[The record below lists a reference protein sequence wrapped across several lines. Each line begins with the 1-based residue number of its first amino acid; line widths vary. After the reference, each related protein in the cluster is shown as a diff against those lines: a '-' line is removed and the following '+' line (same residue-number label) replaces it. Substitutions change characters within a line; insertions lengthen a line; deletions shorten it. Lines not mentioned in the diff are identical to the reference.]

1 MLSDRS
7 RRQVPQASDCIYQM
21 GLSDLGFPFM
31 LFFVA
36 NPILKAGQSGKNTE
50 VVHADIDAIPVG
62 MTLGN
67 LYVCL
72 EPVGDE
78 IFNPDTVDNCGAP
91 LLLGD
96 RTTSRKVMP
105 RCTLN
110 TSASKRT
117 GNGAFF
123 AAVAG

>member
-1 MLSDRS
+1 MFRE
-7 RRQVPQASDCIYQM
+7 ASDCIYHT

-36 NPILKAGQSGKNTE
+36 SPSLKTGQSGKNTE

-62 MTLGN
+62 TTLDN
-67 LYVCL
+67 PNVCL
-72 EPVGDE
+72 EPVGEE
-78 IFNPDTVDNCGAP
+78 IFNPDIVDNCGAP
-91 LLLGD
+91 ILRGD

-105 RCTLN
+105 RCTRD

-117 GNGAFF
+117 GDRPLLRCGRG
-123 AAVAG
+123 VT